1 MRKNMNKLIELKN
14 VRKNYGNKEV
24 LKDINLIIKKR
35 ERIALLGANGAGK
48 STLIKIIIGL
58 IKQTDGEFINYLQ
71 SNVKLGYASQEDYLI
86 NDLKVY
92 ELIKLNMYAKKI
104 KINKDDFQNN
114 LEKYGLNEVKNK
126 YVYQLSGGQKR
137 KLTILMSLLSNPDLL
152 VLDEP
157 TTGMDL
163 ESIDNLWDELK
174 AQTSSSLIVTHDF
187 NQIDNYFTR
196 IIIIKNNRIVAD
208 EKVTDIHNKN
218 KTIENFYRSIIGGKN
233 ND

>member
-1 MRKNMNKLIELKN
+1 MNKLIELKN

-24 LKDINLIIKKR
+24 LKNINLIIKKK

-58 IKQTDGEFINYLQ
+58 IEQTDGEFINYLQ
-71 SNVKLGYASQEDYLI
+71 SNVRLGYAPQEDYLI

-163 ESIDNLWDELK
+163 ESIDNLWGELK
-174 AQTSSSLIVTHDF
+174 VQTSSSLIVTHDF

-196 IIIIKNNRIVAD
+196 IIIIKNNQIVAD
-208 EKVTDIHNKN
+208 EKVIDIHNKN

>member
-1 MRKNMNKLIELKN
+1 MNKLIELKN

-24 LKDINLIIKKR
+24 LKNINLIIKKR

>member
-14 VRKNYGNKEV
+14 VKKNYGNKEV
-24 LKDINLIIKKR
+24 LKDINLIIKKQ

-48 STLIKIIIGL
+48 STLIKIITGL
-58 IKQTDGEFINYLQ
+58 IEQTDGEFINYLQ
-71 SNVKLGYASQEDYLI
+71 SNVKLGYAPQEDYLI

-92 ELIKLNMYAKKI
+92 ELITLNMYAKKI

-137 KLTILMSLLSNPDLL
+137 KLTILMSLLSSPDLL

-163 ESIDNLWDELK
+163 ESIDNLWGELK
-174 AQTSSSLIVTHDF
+174 VQSSSSLIVTHDF

-196 IIIIKNNRIVAD
+196 IIIIKNSRIVAD

-218 KTIENFYRSIIGGKN
+218 KTIENFYRSIIGGRN

>member
-1 MRKNMNKLIELKN
+1 MNKLIELKN

>member
-24 LKDINLIIKKR
+24 LKNINLIIKKR